1 MADCTWHKLL
11 DGVGSNDPGNPTE
24 HGRNSE
30 RLYIYIY
37 IYIYRRNKN
46 QTYKHKERERER
58 VVSTCNNGYGGKKE
72 AQSFAT
78 PILLAIN
85 MIIC

>member
-30 RLYIYIY
+30 RLY

>member
-1 MADCTWHKLL
+1 MADCTWQKLL

-37 IYIYRRNKN
+37 RRNKN

-58 VVSTCNNGYGGKKE
+58 VVITCDNGYGGKKE

>member
-78 PILLAIN
+78 PILRAIN

>member
-1 MADCTWHKLL
+1 MILETPQNMEGILNDC
-11 DGVGSNDPGNPTE
+11 
-24 HGRNSE
+24 
-30 RLYIYIY
+30 IYIY
-37 IYIYRRNKN
+37 IEGTK
-46 QTYKHKERERER
+46 TKHTNIKRER

>member
-1 MADCTWHKLL
+1 L
-11 DGVGSNDPGNPTE
+11 
-24 HGRNSE
+24 
-30 RLYIYIY
+30 
-37 IYIYRRNKN
+37 
-46 QTYKHKERERER
+46 
-58 VVSTCNNGYGGKKE
+58 VSTCNNGYGGKKE